1 MQAIAYQR
9 GGMRF
14 RWLFSKTIDLSIFY
28 LPVLL
33 GILACALVHADVFSR
48 TIFFSFLLFQGFGLA
63 DFHIGATWFHY
74 LDRRN
79 WHFYT
84 QSSDNRLNYLFIPLA
99 WIVATAV
106 AQIFIPK
113 LVFSLFIIWTIQHLV
128 QQNVGILLLHHNDGD
143 ARVERNLEVR
153 TQHWTAIAF
162 SLLFVRR
169 LMPHNH
175 VYELSLQALIAV
187 SSIVAVVFV
196 VQYIGSL
203 RRQARAG
210 ATINLPA
217 LFFWIGSALFILPT
231 SFVGSEMREA
241 LLIPQMVHWFQY
253 VGLNFVLVSRKYKA
267 GATSTEL
274 PMAKP
279 IAFFLLTG
287 ATVAAAMMLGYW
299 IVDVQAV
306 KGTALNLI
314 VGALYGIGFAH
325 YWQDAFIWKFREPF
339 NRQMMLPF
347 LKPAAA
353 NASSP
358 PQNVEHEL
366 VGSGTAH

>member
-1 MQAIAYQR
+1 
-9 GGMRF
+9 
-14 RWLFSKTIDLSIFY
+14 
-28 LPVLL
+28 
-33 GILACALVHADVFSR
+33 
-48 TIFFSFLLFQGFGLA
+48 
-63 DFHIGATWFHY
+63 
-74 LDRRN
+74 
-79 WHFYT
+79 
-84 QSSDNRLNYLFIPLA
+84 
-99 WIVATAV
+99 
-106 AQIFIPK
+106 
-113 LVFSLFIIWTIQHLV
+113 
-128 QQNVGILLLHHNDGD
+128 
-143 ARVERNLEVR
+143 VR